1 VQDAE
6 AQHIFDFVDVGLPST
21 VVPEKEYRKVLRRL
35 LSRIATADADEL
47 VAEVGSS
54 PLKPYNGAAVIE
66 EIGPN
71 VRCTVLAASNPYAV
85 TGVTSAF
92 GNRPER

>member
-54 PLKPYNGAAVIE
+54 P
-66 EIGPN
+66 
-71 VRCTVLAASNPYAV
+71 
-85 TGVTSAF
+85 
-92 GNRPER
+92 

>member
-1 VQDAE
+1 VRDAE
-6 AQHIFDFVDVGLPST
+6 AQHIFDFVEVGLPFT

-54 PLKPYNGAAVIE
+54 PLKPHNGVAVIE

-71 VRCTVLAASNPYAV
+71 VRRTVLAASNPYAV
-85 TGVTSAF
+85 TGV
-92 GNRPER
+92 